1 MFKTTIILFLF
12 FLFALPLF
20 SKKPPAG
27 IYRGVLVISADEK
40 LEVPFNFEIKYKG
53 RKPQIIIKN
62 ADERIFVDEIT
73 IRGDSVNF
81 KMPVFDT
88 EFKTV
93 LKGNI
98 LEGVWINHYKTSGN
112 VMQFRAEFNENKRF
126 LFVPGKPDPCFE
138 GRWETTF
145 SPGKK
150 DSSKAIGVFHH
161 LEQTDYLSG
170 TFLTETGDY
179 RYLEGMKSGKQ
190 LFLSSFDGKQAYL
203 FVATLGADERLSGK
217 FYSGTTW
224 KEDWTARHN
233 EAFKLNDPEKITYLK
248 NKEEKINF
256 SFPNLDKQPVT
267 LNDKKFDN
275 KVVIIQVMG
284 SWCPNCMDESVYLS
298 SVYRQF
304 RDQGLEV
311 VALAFEKTS
320 DFEKA
325 RALLFRMKTRLK
337 MDYEV
342 LVTLQSGSAQ
352 ASETFPAL
360 NKISAF
366 PTTIFLNR
374 EHRVVKIHTGF
385 SGPATGKDYETY
397 KEQTEILIKNL
408 LKD

>member
-1 MFKTTIILFLF
+1 M
-12 FLFALPLF
+12 
-20 SKKPPAG
+20 
-27 IYRGVLVISADEK
+27 LVINADEK

-53 RKPQIIIKN
+53 KKPQIIIKN

-88 EFKTV
+88 EFRTA
-93 LKGNI
+93 LKGNQ
-98 LEGVWINHYKTSGN
+98 LEGVWINHYKTSDN
-112 VMQFRAEFNENKRF
+112 IMKFRAEFNEGKRF

-145 SPGKK
+145 SPGVK

-179 RYLEGMKSGKQ
+179 RYLEGMKHGSQ
-190 LFLSSFDGKQAYL
+190 IFLSSFDGKHAYL
-203 FVATLGADERLSGK
+203 FVAALGADESLSGK

-224 KEDWTARHN
+224 KEDWRARRN
-233 EAFKLNDPEKITYLK
+233 EGFKLNDPERITYLK
-248 NKEEKINF
+248 NKDEKINF
-256 SFPNLDKQPVT
+256 SFPNLDKKIVS
-267 LNDKKFDN
+267 LNDKKFEN
-275 KVVIIQVMG
+275 KAVIIQVMG

-304 RDQGLEV
+304 KDQGLEV
-311 VALAFEKTS
+311 VALAFEKTT

-325 RALLFRMKTRLK
+325 RALLLRMKTRLK
-337 MDYEV
+337 MEYDV
-342 LVTLQSGSAQ
+342 LVTLQNGSVQ

-374 EHRVVKIHTGF
+374 EHRVVKIYTGF

-397 KEQTEILIKNL
+397 KEQTEALIKNL